1 MAAFCAMIDA
11 RDQAIDWLERAA
23 RRGFINYPMLAEYDP
38 FLKRLRGEPRFA
50 RLLDEVKREWESLE
64 F

>member
-1 MAAFCAMIDA
+1 
-11 RDQAIDWLERAA
+11 
-23 RRGFINYPMLAEYDP
+23 MLAEYDP
-38 FLKRLRGEPRFA
+38 FLKRLQGEPRFA